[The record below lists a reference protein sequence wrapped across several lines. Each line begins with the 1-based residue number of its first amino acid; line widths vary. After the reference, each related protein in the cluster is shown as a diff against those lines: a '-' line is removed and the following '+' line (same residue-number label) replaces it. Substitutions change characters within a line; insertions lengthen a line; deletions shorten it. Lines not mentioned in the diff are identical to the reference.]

1 MKKNSK
7 IALMLVGASL
17 LGSATTLVGES
28 ALRSAGYDVDTYIPN
43 KESANMD
50 DSFVRT
56 ASSRSAAM
64 SSGIDFTVVAE
75 NTINSVVSIKSFV
88 VPFSCSRS
96 VMQVNAC
103 CRSPSALRWSS
114 LRTAHR

>member
-43 KESANMD
+43 KESASMD

-64 SSGIDFTVVAE
+64 SSGVDFTVVAE
-75 NTINSVVSIKSFV
+75 NTINSVGRLAQDGMRDTDREILEI
-88 VPFSCSRS
+88 
-96 VMQVNAC
+96 MIQ
-103 CRSPSALRWSS
+103 
-114 LRTAHR
+114 